1 MKRLKTALLG
11 IRGVGADYLD
21 ALCGDDQFELVAV
34 GDTDARVQADR
45 LAELGVRRYTDF
57 RSLIVETAS
66 VGLDLLV
73 VAMEP
78 RDRQSLPAG
87 STGFVTL
94 AASRGVHV
102 FHKAPFARGV
112 DEGREIVRLFADHK
126 AKIVV
131 ARPWEFDP
139 ALAPLASLEQ
149 LVGQVYAATAFV
161 TVGPDGSG
169 THGDIE
175 TAGGGALLHDAYE
188 AIDLLVH
195 LLGRPESVYAQRAAP
210 GKPVSPVARTHEAV
224 FMTLRFADELVGSV
238 AVLGGSTAWQAG
250 STDPSWAVTIAGTT
264 ATATISPGALRI
276 SSGEV
281 GGSPAQAGKVESTS
295 KPALPVS
302 RALSAFGGALLSGVE
317 EVKGAAEKHLAT
329 LAVIE
334 AAYLSAR
341 TAAPEAPGR
350 LLG

>member
-45 LAELGVRRYTDF
+45 LAELGVRRYTDY
-57 RSLIVETAS
+57 RSLVVETAS
-66 VGLDLLV
+66 AGLDLLV
-73 VAMEP
+73 VALEP
-78 RDRQSLPAG
+78 RDRHWQSQLAGSLLAG

-161 TVGPDGSG
+161 TVGRPCAEDG
-169 THGDIE
+169 GDIE
-175 TAGGGALLHDAYE
+175 EPKGGALLYE
-188 AIDLLVH
+188 AYDVIDRLVH
-195 LLGRPESVYAQRAAP
+195 WLGRPDSVYALRAA
-210 GKPVSPVARTHEAV
+210 VATREAV
-224 FMTLRFADELVGSV
+224 VITLRFSAGLAGSV
-238 AVLGGSTAWQAG
+238 TVMRDSSEA
-250 STDPSWAVTIAGTT
+250 SWTLTIAGAD
-264 ATATISPGALRI
+264 ATATISPSTLLI
-276 SSGEV
+276 SPSRGED
-281 GGSPAQAGKVESTS
+281 PPIQPGKVET
-295 KPALPVS
+295 AS
-302 RALSAFGGALLSGVE
+302 RALSAFGGALLSGVAD
-317 EVKGAAEKHLAT
+317 VVGAAEKHLAT
-329 LAVIE
+329 IATIE
-334 AAYLSAR
+334 SAYLSCK
-341 TAAPEAPGR
+341 TGAPETPGR